1 MRYIQVLCVVYMVAA
16 LLAGCSPKVITQT
29 EYKTDIQYRDRWHTD
44 SVYVRDSVYI
54 REKGDTVWME
64 RWHTAWRDREVV
76 RTDTVMRCDTVRR
89 ETVRRE
95 RYVPGFYKGSTI
107 ALWLLVAVLL
117 VYGGFRIYRRIRK

>member
-1 MRYIQVLCVVYMVAA
+1 MSFTVLC
-16 LLAGCSPKVITQT
+16 LLAVFLTGCSPKVITQT
-29 EYKTDIQYRDRWHTD
+29 EYKTDIQYRDSWRTD
-44 SVYVRDSVYI
+44 SVYVRDSIFI
-54 REKGDTVWME
+54 RERGDTVYVD

-107 ALWLLVAVLL
+107 ALWVLVAVLL
-117 VYGGFRIYRRIRK
+117 VYGGFRIYRRLRG